1 MRFRRRVDDPT
12 ARLWRELEDWFQ
24 DEDGYHPGEDLLFA
38 GLTGDELERGWAF
51 LAEKADR
58 LNPSSTVWDHEAD
71 CEVSVV
77 EMLAQ
82 GAVAAAARSPELL
95 VGLHNIRASDSLLP
109 YIGVWLYSDA
119 LALFWWVGAD
129 WKPDSA
135 ASLATLLHQL
145 RDELLPTATI
155 TLESG
160 WEARFWNAI
169 DSYIATTKAGSD
181 ASANSRDRR

>member
-24 DEDGYHPGEDLLFA
+24 DDTGYHPGEDLLFD
-38 GLTGDELERGWAF
+38 GLTPDELERGWAF
-51 LAEKADR
+51 LAGKADP
-58 LNPSSTVWDHEAD
+58 LDGSSTVWDQEAGR
-71 CEVSVV
+71 EVSVV
-77 EMLAQ
+77 EMMAN

-95 VGLHNIRASDSLLP
+95 VGLYNIRVGDSLLP
-109 YIGVWLYSDA
+109 YIGVWLSSDA
-119 LALFWWVGAD
+119 LALFWWVGVD

-145 RDELLPTATI
+145 RNEVLPTATI

-160 WEARFWNAI
+160 NEDIFWNAI
-169 DSYIATTKAGSD
+169 DTYIAAVGAGGD
-181 ASANSRDRR
+181 P